1 MNPLAKRMQIPQIEE
16 QANCAAL
23 GEAGI
28 GFTAARLNNTVMPA
42 PTPIDPAKL
51 RDTVSAL
58 TDRLATGDY
67 DGLCRLVR
75 SSRLSPA
82 EVERVVR
89 DYGRHL
95 IPLPSAA
102 FEAVDLVPVSNS
114 HPQQWS
120 VVVPLWSTEEG
131 RSDLSLELTVED
143 SSAPAYAVELD
154 DLHVL

>member
-1 MNPLAKRMQIPQIEE
+1 
-16 QANCAAL
+16 
-23 GEAGI
+23 
-28 GFTAARLNNTVMPA
+28 MPA

>member
-1 MNPLAKRMQIPQIEE
+1 MPGSPFSLHSD
-16 QANCAAL
+16 AL
-23 GEAGI
+23 GPAPLSTG
-28 GFTAARLNNTVMPA
+28 VMPD
-42 PTPIDPAKL
+42 PTPIDPGKF

-67 DGLCRLVR
+67 EGLCRLAR
-75 SSRLSPA
+75 ASRLSSA
-82 EVERVVR
+82 DVKRVVQ

-102 FEAVDLVPVSNS
+102 LEAIDLVPVSNS
-114 HPQQWS
+114 HPQRWS
-120 VVVPLWSTEEG
+120 IVVPLWTTEEG

-143 SSAPAYAVELD
+143 SSALAYAVELD